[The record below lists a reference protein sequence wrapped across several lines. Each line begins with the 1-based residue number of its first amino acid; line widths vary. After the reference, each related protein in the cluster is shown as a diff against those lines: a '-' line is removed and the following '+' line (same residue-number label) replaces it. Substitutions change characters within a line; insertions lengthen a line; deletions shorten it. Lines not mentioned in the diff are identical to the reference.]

1 MAVSTKLIKRRLKSI
16 GNTKKITKAMEM
28 IATVKMRKAVE
39 SALKTRVYAKLTQ
52 DLLNHLAYLN
62 EPNCPLLETRSVKKI
77 LLIMVSSNR
86 GLCGSFNANIFRKT
100 ANLIKDTK
108 NISRHR
114 HVNINE
120 EIIKPSEK
128 VEIEVFGL
136 GRKSALFAK
145 KNNLKL
151 VSVFDKLN
159 EVPIFDESLSISK
172 IVLQEFLAKNYDKVL
187 IAYTDF
193 KSSLIQEPKLRQ
205 LLPVSSHELEK
216 MLTELGGNEASKKI
230 KEKEEK
236 IEEEFGLETYLFEP
250 DVETIINEV
259 LPKLV
264 EIQLYQAMLESAASE
279 HSARMVAMKSA
290 SDAASDMIFE
300 LNLNYN
306 KARQAGITQEIAE
319 ISAGA
324 STSK

>member
-28 IATVKMRKAVE
+28 IAAVKMRKAVE

-52 DLLNHLAYLN
+52 DLLVHLSFLN
-62 EPNCPLLETRSVKKI
+62 EPDCPLLETRPVKKI

-100 ANLIKDTK
+100 ANLLKDTK

-114 HVNINE
+114 HVNTNE
-120 EIIKPSEK
+120 EIIEPSEK

-145 KNNLKL
+145 KNDLKL
-151 VSVFDKLN
+151 VSVFDKLS
-159 EVPIFDESLSISK
+159 EVPDFGESLSISK
-172 IVLQEFLAKNYDKVL
+172 MVLQEFLAKNYDKVL
-187 IAYTDF
+187 VAYTDF
-193 KSSLIQEPKLRQ
+193 KSSLTQEPKLRQ
-205 LLPVSSHELEK
+205 LLPVSSVELEK
-216 MLTELGGNEASKKI
+216 MLTDLGNNEFNKKTKD
-230 KEKEEK
+230 KEDV
-236 IEEEFGLETYLFEP
+236 EEEFGLETYLFEP
-250 DVETIINEV
+250 SVEAIINEV

-290 SDAASDMIFE
+290 SDAATDMISE

-324 STSK
+324 ASFK

>member
-28 IATVKMRKAVE
+28 IAAVKMRKAVD
-39 SALKTRVYAKLTQ
+39 AAFRTRAYAKLTQ
-52 DLLNHLAYLN
+52 DLLNHLAHLN
-62 EPNCPLLETRSVKKI
+62 EPDCPLLQTRPVQKI
-77 LLIMVSSNR
+77 LLIVISSNR
-86 GLCGSFNANIFRKT
+86 GLCGSFNANIFKKT
-100 ANLIKDTK
+100 AKLIKDVK

-114 HVNINE
+114 TVNDE
-120 EIIKPSEK
+120 EIPPADK
-128 VEIEVFGL
+128 VEIEVLGL
-136 GRKSALFAK
+136 GRKSAFFAK

-151 VSVFDKLN
+151 VSVFDKLS
-159 EVPIFDESLSISK
+159 EVPMYEESLTISK
-172 IVLQEFLAKNYDKVL
+172 MALKDFLAKNYDKVL
-187 IAYTDF
+187 VAYTDF
-193 KSSLIQEPKLRQ
+193 KSSLFQEPKLRQ
-205 LLPVSSHELEK
+205 LLPVSSRELEK
-216 MLTELGGNEASKKI
+216 MLIDLGKNEFSHKI
-230 KEKEEK
+230 KDQEEK

-250 DVETIINEV
+250 SVEDIINEV

-264 EIQLYQAMLESAASE
+264 EVQLYQAMLESAASE

-290 SDAASDMIFE
+290 SDAAGDMISE

-324 STSK
+324 AAFK